1 MLDKALAYERRSVMV
16 TKILKTGG
24 AITLGLLLLGAAP
37 KALAAGTDSAAKY
50 EQQAAAVQAS
60 IDETAALKAANIAFW
75 RSPKVHAP
83 MNVLAKDKEYA
94 DTIAALEEKKEQ
106 WMVLARLHKAQAL
119 EGEAGLG
126 GETAVN

>member
-1 MLDKALAYERRSVMV
+1 MQAKPLAFERRSVMV

-24 AITLGLLLLGAAP
+24 AITLGLLLM
-37 KALAAGTDSAAKY
+37 GTASRAWADDAAAKY
-50 EQQAAAVQAS
+50 EKQAAAVQAS
-60 IDETAALKAANIAFW
+60 IDETAALKAANMSFW

-83 MNVLAKDKEYA
+83 LNVLAKDKEYG

-106 WMVLARLHKAQAL
+106 WLVLAKLHKAQSL